1 MAALRELLAL
11 DCTGLVQG
19 TRERKKPEA
28 FCAEPAP
35 AAAPAPAPS
44 EKPAT
49 PLKLSLFGRLAKK
62 KSPEGVAPSDS
73 PGSRPPTAEDTQLI
87 RM

>member
-1 MAALRELLAL
+1 MGDLELA
-11 DCTGLVQG
+11 GLIDEP
-19 TRERKKPEA
+19 T
-28 FCAEPAP
+28 PAP
-35 AAAPAPAPS
+35 APAPAPS

-49 PLKLSLFGRLAKK
+49 PKLSLFGRLAKK

-73 PGSRPPTAEDTQLI
+73 PGSRSPTAEDTQLI